1 MDVGLK
7 YLLLAHLVREIKG
20 LVYSQVEAQGPT
32 GLTGHAEKFEGP
44 RVCLQRRAPH

>member
-20 LVYSQVEAQGPT
+20 LVYSQVETMKLRVPQG
-32 GLTGHAEKFEGP
+32 
-44 RVCLQRRAPH
+44 